1 MQEHFLVRSDDSTF
15 RPIAIRLVLGGDDSH
30 QVRIILH
37 EHHLRVVHGEIDRI
51 EAALHFTIEF
61 HRLVRG
67 LQVSQQNRVTDQPFL
82 PEVEETPEEGIRRRE
97 RRYINVRT
105 PSLLQ
110 DPVQQTERVET
121 FAQIALQRATR
132 QRS

>member
-1 MQEHFLVRSDDSTF
+1 MQEHFLVRSDDSTL

-67 LQVSQQNRVTDQPFL
+67 LQVSQQNRVTYQPFL
-82 PEVEETPEEGIRRRE
+82 PEVEETTKESIRRRE
-97 RRYINVRT
+97 RRDINIRT

-121 FAQIALQRATR
+121 FAQVAL
-132 QRS
+132 